1 VTGATTFTYTT
12 PSSGTIAS
20 AAPSGSASVS
30 GSNVTR
36 SRSVAS
42 TADVGEARVNGGL
55 PFASYTS
62 GSATINGNILNADG
76 SEVEASGIAVKK
88 ANIAFTPGITGAL
101 VDFGPDVLEV
111 DTLTRDVA
119 LNGSYDGAR
128 AKLDVL
134 TEFFF
139 LQPGA
144 NEIEFA
150 DDKNSVSTGLL
161 KVFYRSGWLG

>member
-1 VTGATTFTYTT
+1 VDAGQ
-12 PSSGTIAS
+12 
-20 AAPSGSASVS
+20 
-30 GSNVTR
+30 
-36 SRSVAS
+36 
-42 TADVGEARVNGGL
+42 ARVSGGL
-55 PFASYTS
+55 PFTSYTS
-62 GSATINGNILNADG
+62 GSATITGNISNSDG
-76 SEVEASGIAVKK
+76 SEIEASGIAVKK
-88 ANIAFTPGITGAL
+88 ANIPFTPGLPGNPIA
-101 VDFGPDVLEV
+101 DFGPDILEV

-119 LNGSYDGAR
+119 LNGSYEGAR

-161 KVFYRSGWLG
+161 KIFYRSGWLG